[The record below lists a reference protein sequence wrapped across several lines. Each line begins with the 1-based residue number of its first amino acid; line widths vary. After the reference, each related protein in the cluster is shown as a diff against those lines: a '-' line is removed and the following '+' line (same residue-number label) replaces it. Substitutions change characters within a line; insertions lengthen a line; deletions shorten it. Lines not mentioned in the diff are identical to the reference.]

1 MDSRDFLQTS
11 IYAVLLSIFIYIVLF
26 MMKRMIRIS
35 EDELTDYIFIG
46 CIISVFILLYAWM
59 NAVMPFRERK

>member
-1 MDSRDFLQTS
+1 
-11 IYAVLLSIFIYIVLF
+11 
-26 MMKRMIRIS
+26 MKRRIGIS

-59 NAVMPFRERK
+59 NAVMPTRERN